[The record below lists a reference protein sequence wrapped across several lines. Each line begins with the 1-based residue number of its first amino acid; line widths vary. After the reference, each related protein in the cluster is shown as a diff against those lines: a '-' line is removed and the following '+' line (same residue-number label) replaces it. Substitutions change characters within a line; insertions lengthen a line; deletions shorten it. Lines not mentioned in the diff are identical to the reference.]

1 MMNKWMKRIAVGT
14 LALSMATTVIP
25 NQNTA
30 EAASNVT
37 FKGKGFGH
45 GIGMSQYGAKGMA
58 EKNYRYDQILKFYY
72 TGVELTKKDT
82 SKQNVRVAIGFSQRQ
97 VDVSATGNYVIRDAK
112 TKKVLLNGRSG
123 KVARISK
130 SGSYTT
136 IYYYGNK
143 RTYRTK
149 NAVWVEPSS
158 TGSAVRYK
166 GNRYDG
172 KLYVNGS
179 STKVN
184 IINYVNMEDYIA
196 GVTPYEMY
204 PTWPIEALKA
214 QSVAAR
220 TYAISHLDPK
230 RSWDVD
236 DTVNYQVYKGKS
248 SHEGTMKMLVKQTK
262 GMVITYKGNPIDAL
276 FYSSSGGQTVNSE
289 DVWSTKIPYLRGK
302 KDPYDNSPYNKNPW
316 SYSIS
321 KSKLGAMYGVG
332 TVKSVKVTKTS
343 QGRPT
348 HVTIYGTKGSKQVKA
363 SDLRMKLGGTN
374 VKSTYFTIYN

>member
-1 MMNKWMKRIAVGT
+1 MKKWMKKIAIGT

-25 NQNTA
+25 SHNTA

-58 EKNYRYDQILKFYY
+58 EKKYKYDQILKFYY
-72 TGVELTKKDT
+72 TGVSLTKKDT
-82 SKQNVRVAIGFSQRQ
+82 SKQNVRVALGFSRSTA
-97 VDVSATGNYVIRDAK
+97 DISATGRYVVRDAR
-112 TKKVLLNGRSG
+112 TKKVLLTANGNSTTRVTNSG
-123 KVARISK
+123 
-130 SGSYTT
+130 GYTKF
-136 IYYYGNK
+136 YHLASK
-143 RTYRTK
+143 RTYKTK
-149 NAVWVEPSS
+149 NPVWIEPAS
-158 TGSAVRYK
+158 TGSFVRYK

-172 KLYVNGS
+172 KIYLTASKNRVNL
-179 STKVN
+179 
-184 IINYVNMEDYIA
+184 INYVKMEDYVA

-204 PTWPIEALKA
+204 PSWPAEALKA

-220 TYAISHLDPK
+220 TYAISHLNPK

-236 DTVNYQVYKGKS
+236 DTIMYQVYKGKS
-248 SHEGTMKMLVKQTK
+248 PHEGLMKALVKQTN
-262 GMVITYKGNPIDAL
+262 GMIITYKGAPIDAL

-289 DVWSTKIPYLRGK
+289 DVWGSKIPYLRGK
-302 KDPYDNSPYNKNPW
+302 KDPYDNSPFNKKPW
-316 SYSIS
+316 SYSVS
-321 KSKLGAMYGVG
+321 KSSLGAMYGVG
-332 TVKSVKVTKTS
+332 TVKTVKVTGTS

-348 HVTIYGTKGSKQVKA
+348 YVTIYGTKGSKKVKA